1 MRIILTGG
9 ITGGHIYPA
18 LAIGDKFREKYPD
31 CEILYVGNE
40 HGMEKDIVPAHGFD
54 LKLVK
59 SRSVDR
65 TNVLKLAETLWV
77 TEYGKSQTYRI
88 MKKFKPDIIVS
99 TGSYVSVPVV
109 LAAHKYGAKVFIHEQ
124 NAYPGMANKYLAK
137 YADTVFLGFR
147 DAGRYFKNRK
157 KLMYSGNPVRKEFYG
172 RDRSEARKALGIPE
186 NDFVIM
192 VFGGSQGAE
201 ALNDAA
207 EALIR
212 KYGDRPETTIIFG
225 TGKRYY
231 DQVRREMELQGMKSR
246 ENVRVIPYI
255 TDMANALAA
264 ADVAISR
271 SGALSVA
278 EITMSGCPA
287 IFIPSPNVTGD
298 HQYYNAKAV
307 VDCGGAIIVRE
318 DADTPD
324 RVVNVLK
331 ELFSDPDLVSTM
343 SEKSLACAPV
353 NATDIIYKRIMER
366 WTEDRQK

>member
-1 MRIILTGG
+1 
-9 ITGGHIYPA
+9 
-18 LAIGDKFREKYPD
+18 
-31 CEILYVGNE
+31 
-40 HGMEKDIVPAHGFD
+40 
-54 LKLVK
+54 
-59 SRSVDR
+59 
-65 TNVLKLAETLWV
+65 
-77 TEYGKSQTYRI
+77 
-88 MKKFKPDIIVS
+88 MK
-99 TGSYVSVPVV
+99 
-109 LAAHKYGAKVFIHEQ
+109 
-124 NAYPGMANKYLAK
+124 N
-137 YADTVFLGFR
+137 
-147 DAGRYFKNRK
+147 
-157 KLMYSGNPVRKEFYG
+157 
-172 RDRSEARKALGIPE
+172 
-186 NDFVIM
+186 
-192 VFGGSQGAE
+192 
-201 ALNDAA
+201 
-207 EALIR
+207 
-212 KYGDRPETTIIFG
+212 
-225 TGKRYY
+225 
-231 DQVRREMELQGMKSR
+231 R